1 MNKRLVWAAAT
12 ALLAVAMAC
21 GSWGDSNG
29 QPSPEIVGQNIR
41 EGSVSFEY
49 MVWVDCTVRN
59 NGAAGDVEVTAKLEN
74 GQSWSKSQPLPL
86 AAGAEKRVPF
96 TFAEATQLD
105 AGLSGYQYGCS
116 VATPP

>member
-21 GSWGDSNG
+21 GSGGDSNG

-59 NGAAGDVEVTAKLEN
+59 NGAAGDVEVTAKVEN

-86 AAGAEKRVPF
+86 AAGCREKGAIHLCRGHP
-96 TFAEATQLD
+96 A
-105 AGLSGYQYGCS
+105 
-116 VATPP
+116 